1 MEFTI
6 RRGNRGDIHNMLSLW
21 TEAEAVEGV
30 TDNAESI
37 ELLLARDP
45 DALIVA
51 EVDGRLAGTLIAG
64 WDGWRGG
71 FYRLAVRPAYQRHG
85 IARALVE
92 EGERRLRALG
102 ARRISAIVMHAHD
115 HATGFWDE
123 AGYERD
129 ARAVRYVK

>member
-1 MEFTI
+1 MEFSI
-6 RRGNRGDIHNMLSLW
+6 RRGSSDDIQDMLSLW
-21 TEAEAVEGV
+21 REAEAVEGV
-30 TDNAESI
+30 TDNVESI

-45 DALIVA
+45 EALIVA
-51 EVDGRLAGTLIAG
+51 EVGGRLAGTLIAG

-71 FYRLAVRPAYQRHG
+71 LYRLAVRPAYRRHG

-115 HATGFWDE
+115 HATGFWGA

-129 ARAVRYVK
+129 VRAVRYVK

>member
-1 MEFTI
+1 MEFNI
-6 RRGNRGDIHNMLSLW
+6 RRGRSDDIQDMLSLW

-71 FYRLAVRPAYQRHG
+71 FYRLAVRPAYRRHG

-102 ARRISAIVMHAHD
+102 ARRISAIVMSEHD
-115 HATGFWDE
+115 HATGFWSA